1 LTVPLV
7 IAPASLTC
15 HDRAKQFAAS
25 DHPNLLNVAVSR
37 GRRRLY
43 VIGDRGAWSGYPH
56 FDLLADNLHW

>member
-1 LTVPLV
+1 MT
-7 IAPASLTC
+7 AQSN
-15 HDRAKQFAAS
+15 FAAS